1 MTDSNHNGPDEALWR
16 RAAPAPEAGPAPD
29 PGLIAAW
36 LEGRLSDA
44 ERAAVERRL
53 AASPEWL
60 EATTLARTA
69 TDRADDEAVPQSVV
83 ARARALS
90 PGAVPVQE
98 PRKSVLQWLAVR
110 WLEAVTTAGAVVA
123 AGLLGFM
130 LGQSTIEDFART
142 EATLVTE
149 LPAELEYILA
159 PHWDDAPTMTILD
172 WEERR

>member
-1 MTDSNHNGPDEALWR
+1 MTDSKHNGPDEALWR
-16 RAAPAPEAGPAPD
+16 RAAPEAEAGPAPD

-36 LEGRLSDA
+36 IEGRLGDA

-53 AASPEWL
+53 AASPNWL
-60 EATTLARTA
+60 EAATLARTA
-69 TDRADDEAVPQSVV
+69 TECADGEDVPLSVV
-83 ARARALS
+83 ARARALA
-90 PGAVPVQE
+90 PGAVPVQQ
-98 PRKSVLQWLAVR
+98 PRISVLQLLASR
-110 WLEAVTTAGAVVA
+110 WLEVVATTGAVVA

-149 LPAELEYILA
+149 LPEELDYILA
-159 PHWDDAPTMTILD
+159 SNWDGAPTMTIPD

>member
-1 MTDSNHNGPDEALWR
+1 MTDSNHNRPDEALWR
-16 RAAPAPEAGPAPD
+16 RAAPAPEAGPVPD
-29 PGLIAAW
+29 PGLIGAW
-36 LEGRLSDA
+36 IEGKLTAS

-53 AASPEWL
+53 AASPDWL
-60 EATTLARTA
+60 EAATLARTA
-69 TDRADDEAVPQSVV
+69 TEGAAVEAVPLAVL

-90 PGAVPVQE
+90 PGAVPAQR
-98 PRKSVLQWLAVR
+98 PQISLLQLLASR
-110 WLEAVTTAGAVVA
+110 WIEAVGAAGAVAA

-149 LPAELEYILA
+149 LPQELDYILA
-159 PHWDDAPTMTILD
+159 SNWDDAPTMTIPD